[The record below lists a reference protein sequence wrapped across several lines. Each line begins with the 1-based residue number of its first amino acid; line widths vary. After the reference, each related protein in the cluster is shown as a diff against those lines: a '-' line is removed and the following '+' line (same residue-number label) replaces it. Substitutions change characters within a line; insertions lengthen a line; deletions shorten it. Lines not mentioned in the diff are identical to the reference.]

1 MTRISHP
8 AYVTYGFT
16 LFWFNDGFITAFQD
30 DNLPDRILR
39 TSLCKENHSGGLV
52 DGSHFLWSQ
61 CLLAIGSG
69 HPQHTGCRFIFSLLL
84 TQIKCRFIKLW
95 NILSSQ
101 GFNKGLPNLKN
112 LLWFK
117 LLSDVL
123 LIILNESLGW
133 LWCLWANIEISWK
146 YSLLL

>member
-1 MTRISHP
+1 MITCIIYS
-8 AYVTYGFT
+8 AT
-16 LFWFNDGFITAFQD
+16 LHAVSLSFDSTTAFSQH
-30 DNLPDRILR
+30 LITTTWQERILT
-39 TSLCKENHSGGLV
+39 TSFSEENYSGFV

-61 CLLAIGSG
+61 CFSAIGSG
-69 HPQHTGCRFIFSLLL
+69 HQKHAGCRFIFSLLL

-146 YSLLL
+146 SC